1 MYSYSYPL
9 IQLISNLQK
18 SLNDFSIDLI
28 LNLTSFHFIWLVI
41 LHQNRISFTIFFSHE
56 RIRSSIFALSKVTK
70 EKDAV
75 IDKNSMTG

>member
-9 IQLISNLQK
+9 IQLISNLQ
-18 SLNDFSIDLI
+18 
-28 LNLTSFHFIWLVI
+28 TSYHFIWLVI